1 MTITKE
7 FITMTCKRMGK
18 GIAALLVVVAI
29 VFVCFKALG
38 YVEQMKMS
46 SIVNSEETK
55 EVYEKDLK
63 YIDKDAFTQ
72 QGVIQSYQISSFE
85 KNPMGGIIVYLFVND
100 HKEYTVSVFLHKNDS
115 DGKLVSGGGGWSP
128 QLEQLIKEKN
138 Q

>member
-1 MTITKE
+1 
-7 FITMTCKRMGK
+7 MTCKRMGK

-46 SIVNSEETK
+46 SIVNSEEAK

-100 HKEYTVSVFLHKNDS
+100 YKEYTVSVFLHKNDS

>member
-1 MTITKE
+1 
-7 FITMTCKRMGK
+7 MTCKRMGK

-115 DGKLVSGGGGWSP
+115 DGK
-128 QLEQLIKEKN
+128 
-138 Q
+138 

>member
-7 FITMTCKRMGK
+7 FIAMTCKRMGK

-29 VFVCFKALG
+29 VFVCFKAMG
-38 YVEQMKMS
+38 YIEQMKMS

>member
-1 MTITKE
+1 MT
-7 FITMTCKRMGK
+7 FKRLGK
-18 GIAALLVVVAI
+18 GIAALLVIVAI
-29 VFVCFKALG
+29 VFVSFKVLG
-38 YVEQMKMS
+38 YTEQMKMN
-46 SIVNSEETK
+46 SIVNSEEAK
-55 EVYEKDLK
+55 GVYEKDLK

-72 QGVIQSYQISSFE
+72 QGVIQSYEISSFE

>member
-1 MTITKE
+1 M
-7 FITMTCKRMGK
+7 FKRLGK
-18 GIAALLVVVAI
+18 GIAAFLVVVAI
-29 VFVCFKALG
+29 VFVGFKALG
-38 YVEQMKMS
+38 YIEQMKMN
-46 SIVNSEETK
+46 SIVNSEEARG
-55 EVYEKDLK
+55 VYEKDLK

-72 QGVIQSYQISSFE
+72 QGVIQSYEISSYE
-85 KNPMGGIIVYLFVND
+85 KNPMGGIIVYLYVND

>member
-1 MTITKE
+1 MT
-7 FITMTCKRMGK
+7 FKRLGK

-46 SIVNSEETK
+46 SIVNSEEAK

>member
-1 MTITKE
+1 
-7 FITMTCKRMGK
+7 MTCKRMGK

-38 YVEQMKMS
+38 YVEQMKM
-46 SIVNSEETK
+46 VNSEEAK

-100 HKEYTVSVFLHKNDS
+100 YKEYTVSVFLHKNDS
-115 DGKLVSGGGGWSP
+115 DGKLVSGGGSWAP